1 MGPVTA
7 GYQMSNIAKG
17 SGGATDEVVDAWGI
31 AFNVNDDLS
40 VSYGER
46 DVKFDKPSATDVTE
60 NGEGVAI
67 AYTMG
72 SVKIAGNRNEV
83 SNNNGT
89 TNANDEMTEIAV
101 SFAF

>member
-7 GYQMSNIAKG
+7 GYQMSNIDNG
-17 SGGATDEVVDAWGI
+17 SGGATDEEVDQWGV
-31 AFNVNDDLS
+31 AVNVNDNLS

-46 DVKFDKPSATDVTE
+46 DVEFDKPSATNVTE
-60 NGEGVAI
+60 NGEGIAI

-83 SNNNGT
+83 TNNGGT
-89 TNANDEMTEIAV
+89 TASNDRMTEIAL